1 MRGTYKSNGT
11 SNYASITPEKAVD
24 VICRSFRA
32 NQSWVPSKALSK
44 CLSVPYQRFLI
55 VTTPKDDLSN
65 LIWTSVLV
73 LVYCATHLVDYHES
87 WYEVA
92 DASTAWLRQQQHFV
106 DQREDLVRSA
116 CNLLNVGD
124 PDQLLSTL
132 FALVVET
139 PDPAIAEEEAV
150 LLREGWQ
157 RCFLNEPPYTAYY
170 WNAETNHSTWRHPLE
185 TAQMERELQEKKEKR
200 QALLAKVL
208 PMRLPINREATPP
221 TEVQMCSDISARR
234 AVILY
239 TAIEPN
245 AVI

>member
-1 MRGTYKSNGT
+1 MLETAFLPKFST
-11 SNYASITPEKAVD
+11 SRKRNSCVGAGLLCDSP
-24 VICRSFRA
+24 
-32 NQSWVPSKALSK
+32 
-44 CLSVPYQRFLI
+44 
-55 VTTPKDDLSN
+55 
-65 LIWTSVLV
+65 
-73 LVYCATHLVDYHES
+73 VDYHES

-200 QALLAKVL
+200 KLYLLRFFPCVFPLTAKQRHLPKYRCARSALYVKLSKL
-208 PMRLPINREATPP
+208 P
-221 TEVQMCSDISARR
+221 V
-234 AVILY
+234 
-239 TAIEPN
+239 
-245 AVI
+245 